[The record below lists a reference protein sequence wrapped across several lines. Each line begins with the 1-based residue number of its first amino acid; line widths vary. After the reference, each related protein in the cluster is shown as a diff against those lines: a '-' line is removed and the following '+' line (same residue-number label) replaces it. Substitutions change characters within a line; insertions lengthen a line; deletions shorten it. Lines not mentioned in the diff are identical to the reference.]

1 MRKRH
6 LHSIVLLL
14 VLMYCSGLAIA
25 QGKVI
30 DFSGLILSAE
40 TGQPIPQVNLY
51 ILRDKTGTSSDSE
64 GRFFLRVRSTDT
76 VLVSSISTQPDT
88 IVFNSETSSKHQVV
102 LSLKNRV
109 YALREVE
116 VLGIGA
122 YDRLKQKLIAME
134 QRIQSTERPFLEEP
148 RERNLERPAEIPPTL
163 SNPVEL
169 LYEIFGS
176 KPRQLRELAQLE
188 EREAYRRA
196 LALRFRPEVVRAL
209 TGLQG
214 EPLADFMN
222 LCRFSPPFVF
232 GASDYEFYMAI
243 LDYYEVHQLRM
254 R

>member
-1 MRKRH
+1 MF
-6 LHSIVLLL
+6 
-14 VLMYCSGLAIA
+14 CGNLAFA

-30 DFSGLILSAE
+30 DCSGLILSAE
-40 TGQPIPQVNLY
+40 SGQPIPQVNLY
-51 ILRDKTGTSSDSE
+51 ILRDKSGTSSDSE
-64 GRFFLRVRSTDT
+64 GSFFLRVRSTDT
-76 VLVSSISTQPDT
+76 VIVSSIATQPDT
-88 IVFNSETSSKHQVV
+88 LTFTSETGSKHHVV
-102 LSLKNRV
+102 ITLKNRV

-134 QRIQSTERPFLEEP
+134 QRIQSTERPFVEEP
-148 RERNLERPAEIPPTL
+148 IERDLERPAEIPPTL
-163 SNPVEL
+163 ANPVEL

-176 KPRQLRELAQLE
+176 KPRQLRELALLE

-196 LALRFRPEVVRAL
+196 LELRFRPEVVRAL
-209 TGLQG
+209 TGLEG